1 MSSKTITYHGNDG
14 PQVTVGETTFDAGE
28 AVEVDGDI
36 ADRLLDEYPG
46 KFTSGD
52 TPSVGAKKEA
62 WEAYRAAQGHDMS
75 VERTKQDLIELPD
88 APAFNQ
94 EA

>member
-1 MSSKTITYHGNDG
+1 MSKTITYHGTDG
-14 PQVTVGETTFDAGE
+14 PQVVVGETVFDVGE
-28 AVEVDGDI
+28 PVEVDSDI

-52 TPSVGAKKEA
+52 TPAKSARKEV
-62 WEAYRAAQGHDMS
+62 WETFRAAQGHD
-75 VERTKQDLIELPD
+75 VDGLTRDELIDLPD

-94 EA
+94 ES